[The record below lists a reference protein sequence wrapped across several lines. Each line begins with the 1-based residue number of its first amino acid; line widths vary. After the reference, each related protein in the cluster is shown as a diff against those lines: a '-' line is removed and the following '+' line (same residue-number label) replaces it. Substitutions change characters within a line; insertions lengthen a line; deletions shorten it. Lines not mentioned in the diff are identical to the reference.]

1 VQWPVGL
8 KNVGQTCWFSAVIQS
23 LFHLPAF
30 RYLVLHFQPLQVGRS
45 YRFLRNILGKWILY
59 DLFKI
64 RLVLDPTFSVL
75 DTTQNLGYALD
86 YSVCH
91 VF

>member
-1 VQWPVGL
+1 MQWPVGL

-45 YRFLRNILGKWILY
+45 YGFLRKILGKWIRY

-64 RLVLDPTFSVL
+64 RRSRDPTFSVL
-75 DTTQNLGYALD
+75 DTIENLGYA
-86 YSVCH
+86 
-91 VF
+91 